1 MPRKLIM
8 CGDHPVL
15 AFEYDPES
23 GRACSSGE
31 VLDHDRL
38 PLEFTTHGK
47 SALYARRID
56 EWWKSRA
63 IPSTRDGIRRVLESL
78 GAASTGELLDRTYG
92 LSLSDQYWVR
102 REDDPA
108 EWKDVNFFD
117 NPFDEALGEIL
128 LTSYS
133 SSHDISLNAP
143 DVSTGGDLPKRWT
156 INKNTGRRLLVKSG
170 RTGQEPMNEVIASRL
185 CMRLGVPAVR
195 YSLARNGNRLVSTC
209 ADMLSNHE
217 ELVSAWQVLQ
227 SVKAVNGLNSHDQWI
242 RAAVGFGADERAVR
256 DATDDWLVVDYLMRN
271 TDRHYNNFG
280 LIRNIE
286 TLAVRPAPIYDT
298 GASLWSGE
306 LDVDGRDWFAK
317 PFYSATGRPS
327 ALRQLRLVEDWSR
340 FDLDALSDWPDEV
353 AHELSRMRMFA
364 PERLDAIRVQLV
376 KRIGMLRRN
385 LGRVQAERFDHS
397 AMDGRMIGL
406 GMGQRQSDVFI
417 KRETT
422 HARNVNGLVL
432 DDLGER
438 LIGGQRAGAS
448 GQAQHGVR
456 LCFDQVR
463 HATAVDLAGLGF
475 VLDNDDFRHRFPPVP
490 CGPPDASRCTAARL
504 ADNGNILV
512 TSGCRAAFQ
521 PPFGVAPIGDSLFVN
536 DTN

>member
-8 CGDHPVL
+8 CGNHPVL

-23 GRACSSGE
+23 GRVFLGRGPRPHATALGIHHARQE
-31 VLDHDRL
+31 VHCT
-38 PLEFTTHGK
+38 PK
-47 SALYARRID
+47 RID

-102 REDDPA
+102 HEDDPV
-108 EWKDVNFFD
+108 EWKDINFFD

-156 INKNTGRRLLVKSG
+156 IDKVTGRLLVKSG
-170 RTGQEPMNEVIASRL
+170 PHGPRAHERGHRLETLLETGRPVRTIL
-185 CMRLGVPAVR
+185 
-195 YSLARNGNRLVSTC
+195 LARSGNRLVCTC

-227 SVKAVNGLNSHDQWI
+227 SVKTVNGLNTHDQWI
-242 RAAVGFGADERAVR
+242 RAATGFGADGRAVR
-256 DATDDWLVVDYLMRN
+256 DATDDWLVIDYLMRN

-280 LIRNIE
+280 LIRDVE

-327 ALRQLRLVEDWSR
+327 APAAAQTGGGLGPVRPRCSIGLAGRGGTR
-340 FDLDALSDWPDEV
+340 TV
-353 AHELSRMRMFA
+353 AHAYVR
-364 PERLDAIRVQLV
+364 
-376 KRIGMLRRN
+376 
-385 LGRVQAERFDHS
+385 
-397 AMDGRMIGL
+397 
-406 GMGQRQSDVFI
+406 
-417 KRETT
+417 
-422 HARNVNGLVL
+422 AR
-432 DDLGER
+432 
-438 LIGGQRAGAS
+438 
-448 GQAQHGVR
+448 
-456 LCFDQVR
+456 
-463 HATAVDLAGLGF
+463 
-475 VLDNDDFRHRFPPVP
+475 
-490 CGPPDASRCTAARL
+490 ASRRHQGATREAR
-504 ADNGNILV
+504 
-512 TSGCRAAFQ
+512 Q
-521 PPFGVAPIGDSLFVN
+521 N
-536 DTN
+536 D

>member
-47 SALYARRID
+47 SALCAKRID
-56 EWWKSRA
+56 EWWRSRA

-78 GAASTGELLDRTYG
+78 GAASTDELLDRTYG

-117 NPFDEALGEIL
+117 NSFDEALGEIL

-133 SSHDISLNAP
+133 SSHDISLNVP

-156 INKNTGRRLLVKSG
+156 IDKTTGRRLLVKSG

-209 ADMLSNHE
+209 ADLLSNHE

-227 SVKAVNGLNSHDQWI
+227 SVKTVSGLNTHDQWI
-242 RAAVGFGADERAVR
+242 RAAAGFGADGRAAS

-280 LIRNIE
+280 LIRDIE
-286 TLAVRPAPIYDT
+286 TLEVRPPRSTTRERACGAASSMWTAGT
-298 GASLWSGE
+298 GSPSRSIPRPASPRLCGSSDLW
-306 LDVDGRDWFAK
+306 
-317 PFYSATGRPS
+317 
-327 ALRQLRLVEDWSR
+327 
-340 FDLDALSDWPDEV
+340 
-353 AHELSRMRMFA
+353 
-364 PERLDAIRVQLV
+364 
-376 KRIGMLRRN
+376 RIG
-385 LGRVQAERFDHS
+385 
-397 AMDGRMIGL
+397 
-406 GMGQRQSDVFI
+406 
-417 KRETT
+417 
-422 HARNVNGLVL
+422 
-432 DDLGER
+432 
-438 LIGGQRAGAS
+438 AGS
-448 GQAQHGVR
+448 
-456 LCFDQVR
+456 
-463 HATAVDLAGLGF
+463 TWT
-475 VLDNDDFRHRFPPVP
+475 P
-490 CGPPDASRCTAARL
+490 CRTGPTRWR
-504 ADNGNILV
+504 
-512 TSGCRAAFQ
+512 TSCRACACSR
-521 PPFGVAPIGDSLFVN
+521 PNASTPSGYSW
-536 DTN
+536 

>member
-47 SALYARRID
+47 SALYVKRID
-56 EWWKSRA
+56 EWWRSRA

-133 SSHDISLNAP
+133 SSHDISFNAP

-156 INKNTGRRLLVKSG
+156 IDKNTGRRLLVKSG

-185 CMRLGVPAVR
+185 CARLGVPAVP
-195 YSLARNGNRLVSTC
+195 YSLARSGNRLVCTC
-209 ADMLSNHE
+209 EDMLTNHE

-227 SVKAVNGLNSHDQWI
+227 SVKTTNGLNSHDQWI
-242 RAAVGFGADERAVR
+242 HVAAGFGADERAVR

-280 LIRNIE
+280 PAGPDLRHGRE
-286 TLAVRPAPIYDT
+286 PVERRARCGRPRLVRQAVLFGDRPPLGLAAAQTGGGLEPVRP
-298 GASLWSGE
+298 
-306 LDVDGRDWFAK
+306 
-317 PFYSATGRPS
+317 GRPVGL
-327 ALRQLRLVEDWSR
+327 ARRGGAR
-340 FDLDALSDWPDEV
+340 TV
-353 AHELSRMRMFA
+353 AHAHVRSRTPRCHPGTVGKAYRDA
-364 PERLDAIRVQLV
+364 PQDQ
-376 KRIGMLRRN
+376 
-385 LGRVQAERFDHS
+385 GR
-397 AMDGRMIGL
+397 
-406 GMGQRQSDVFI
+406 
-417 KRETT
+417 
-422 HARNVNGLVL
+422 
-432 DDLGER
+432 
-438 LIGGQRAGAS
+438 
-448 GQAQHGVR
+448 
-456 LCFDQVR
+456 
-463 HATAVDLAGLGF
+463 
-475 VLDNDDFRHRFPPVP
+475 
-490 CGPPDASRCTAARL
+490 
-504 ADNGNILV
+504 
-512 TSGCRAAFQ
+512 
-521 PPFGVAPIGDSLFVN
+521 
-536 DTN
+536 

>member
-15 AFEYDPES
+15 AFEYEPAS

-31 VLDHDRL
+31 VLDPNRL

-47 SALYARRID
+47 SALYAKRID
-56 EWWKSRA
+56 EWWRSRA

-78 GAASTGELLDRTYG
+78 GAASTDELLDRTYG

-102 REDDPA
+102 REDDPV
-108 EWKDVNFFD
+108 EWKDINFFD

-143 DVSTGGDLPKRWT
+143 DVSTGGDLPNRWT
-156 INKNTGRRLLVKSG
+156 IDRATGRRLLVKSG
-170 RTGQEPMNEVIASRL
+170 RTGQEPMNEVIASKL
-185 CMRLGVPAVR
+185 CVRLGVPAVP
-195 YSLARNGNRLVSTC
+195 YSPARSGNRLVCTC
-209 ADMLSNHE
+209 EDMLTSHE

-227 SVKAVNGLNSHDQWI
+227 SVKTTNGLNSHDQWI
-242 RAAVGFGADERAVR
+242 HAAVGFGVGEREIR
-256 DATDDWLVVDYLMRN
+256 DATDDWLVADYLMRN

-317 PFYSATGRPS
+317 PFYAATGKPS

-340 FDLDALSDWPDEV
+340 FDLDVLSDWPDESV
-353 AHELSRMRMFA
+353 HELSRMRMFA
-364 PERLDAIRVQLV
+364 PERLDAIRDQLAKRV
-376 KRIGMLRRN
+376 KMIRGIRDGKVHRVPRAIHDTTN
-385 LGRVQAERFDHS
+385 LPEPNPDVDP
-397 AMDGRMIGL
+397 DGIHGT
-406 GMGQRQSDVFI
+406 DVPNLEI
-417 KRETT
+417 
-422 HARNVNGLVL
+422 
-432 DDLGER
+432 
-438 LIGGQRAGAS
+438 
-448 GQAQHGVR
+448 
-456 LCFDQVR
+456 
-463 HATAVDLAGLGF
+463 
-475 VLDNDDFRHRFPPVP
+475 
-490 CGPPDASRCTAARL
+490 
-504 ADNGNILV
+504 
-512 TSGCRAAFQ
+512 
-521 PPFGVAPIGDSLFVN
+521 
-536 DTN
+536 

>member
-15 AFEYDPES
+15 AFEYEPAS

-31 VLDHDRL
+31 VLDPRRL

-63 IPSTRDGIRRVLESL
+63 IPSTRDGIRRVLDSL
-78 GAASTGELLDRTYG
+78 GASSTGELLDRTYG
-92 LSLSDQYWVR
+92 LSLSDQYWVK
-102 REDDPA
+102 REDDPV

-170 RTGQEPMNEVIASRL
+170 RTGQEPMNEVIASKL
-185 CMRLGVPAVR
+185 CARLGVPAVP
-195 YSLARNGNRLVSTC
+195 YSLARSGNRLVCTC
-209 ADMLSNHE
+209 EDMLTSHE

-227 SVKAVNGLNSHDQWI
+227 SIKTTNGLNSHDQWI
-242 RAAVGFGADERAVR
+242 HAAAGCGADERAVR

-280 LIRNIE
+280 LIRDIE
-286 TLAVRPAPIYDT
+286 TLEVRPAPIYDT

-317 PFYSATGRPS
+317 PFYTATGKPS

-353 AHELSRMRMFA
+353 AHELSRACACSLPNASTPSGTSSRSTSERFA
-364 PERLDAIRVQLV
+364 R
-376 KRIGMLRRN
+376 
-385 LGRVQAERFDHS
+385 LGRARPFARPVRSATGRICWTDSATRCGRILPGKTGMSRVPGLITKVLGTIWVIRLKALGHEMRIREKESGVMFGTETISEFEMRRRAESFS
-397 AMDGRMIGL
+397 VPL
-406 GMGQRQSDVFI
+406 
-417 KRETT
+417 
-422 HARNVNGLVL
+422 
-432 DDLGER
+432 
-438 LIGGQRAGAS
+438 
-448 GQAQHGVR
+448 AQ
-456 LCFDQVR
+456 
-463 HATAVDLAGLGF
+463 
-475 VLDNDDFRHRFPPVP
+475 P
-490 CGPPDASRCTAARL
+490 C
-504 ADNGNILV
+504 
-512 TSGCRAAFQ
+512 
-521 PPFGVAPIGDSLFVN
+521 
-536 DTN
+536 

>member
-56 EWWKSRA
+56 EWWRSRA

-117 NPFDEALGEIL
+117 NSFDEALGEIL

-133 SSHDISLNAP
+133 SSRDISLNVP

-156 INKNTGRRLLVKSG
+156 IDRATGRRLLVKSG

-242 RAAVGFGADERAVR
+242 RAAVGFCADERVVR

-271 TDRHYNNFG
+271 TDRHYSNFG

-306 LDVDGRDWFAK
+306 LDVDGRDWFAAVLHRDRQALGFAAAQTGGGLEPVRPGCSVGLARRGGARVVAHAHVRARTPRRHPGPAHEAHRNDPQNQGGQGPSHVQSDPQQGGSAGQIRRDVAEEPWTTGRGCQK
-317 PFYSATGRPS
+317 RRNRTGCVEPSSEPLAQRITTGIMDFATGTRKEEHDGQSRAVTAHPGPS
-327 ALRQLRLVEDWSR
+327 
-340 FDLDALSDWPDEV
+340 
-353 AHELSRMRMFA
+353 
-364 PERLDAIRVQLV
+364 
-376 KRIGMLRRN
+376 RR
-385 LGRVQAERFDHS
+385 AER
-397 AMDGRMIGL
+397 
-406 GMGQRQSDVFI
+406 
-417 KRETT
+417 
-422 HARNVNGLVL
+422 
-432 DDLGER
+432 
-438 LIGGQRAGAS
+438 
-448 GQAQHGVR
+448 
-456 LCFDQVR
+456 
-463 HATAVDLAGLGF
+463 
-475 VLDNDDFRHRFPPVP
+475 P
-490 CGPPDASRCTAARL
+490 
-504 ADNGNILV
+504 
-512 TSGCRAAFQ
+512 
-521 PPFGVAPIGDSLFVN
+521 
-536 DTN
+536 

>member
-47 SALYARRID
+47 SALYAKRID
-56 EWWKSRA
+56 EWWRSRA

-117 NPFDEALGEIL
+117 NSFDEALGEIL

-156 INKNTGRRLLVKSG
+156 IDRATGRRLLVKSG

-327 ALRQLRLVEDWSR
+327 ALRQLKLVEDWGR
-340 FDLDALSDWPDEV
+340 FNLDALSDWPDEV

-376 KRIGMLRRN
+376 KRIGMLRRISEGEVLRVSDPIRNKTDLMDRFGETLRKN
-385 LGRVQAERFDHS
+385 LGQR
-397 AMDGRMIGL
+397 DG
-406 GMGQRQSDVFI
+406 D
-417 KRETT
+417 
-422 HARNVNGLVL
+422 ARSVGT
-432 DDLGER
+432 G
-438 LIGGQRAGAS
+438 
-448 GQAQHGVR
+448 
-456 LCFDQVR
+456 
-463 HATAVDLAGLGF
+463 
-475 VLDNDDFRHRFPPVP
+475 
-490 CGPPDASRCTAARL
+490 PDALSRHLNR
-504 ADNGNILV
+504 
-512 TSGCRAAFQ
+512 
-521 PPFGVAPIGDSLFVN
+521 
-536 DTN
+536 

>member
-47 SALYARRID
+47 SALYAKRID
-56 EWWKSRA
+56 EWWRSRA

-78 GAASTGELLDRTYG
+78 GAASTDELLDRTYG

-117 NPFDEALGEIL
+117 NSFDEALGEIL

-133 SSHDISLNAP
+133 SSHDI
-143 DVSTGGDLPKRWT
+143 
-156 INKNTGRRLLVKSG
+156 IVKSG

-271 TDRHYNNFG
+271 TDRHYSNFG

-317 PFYSATGRPS
+317 PFYTATGKPS

-353 AHELSRMRMFA
+353 AYELSRMRMFA

-376 KRIGMLRRN
+376 KRIGMLRRISEGEVLRVSDPIRNKTDLMDRFGETLRKN
-385 LGRVQAERFDHS
+385 LGQR
-397 AMDGRMIGL
+397 DG
-406 GMGQRQSDVFI
+406 D
-417 KRETT
+417 
-422 HARNVNGLVL
+422 ARSVGT
-432 DDLGER
+432 G
-438 LIGGQRAGAS
+438 
-448 GQAQHGVR
+448 
-456 LCFDQVR
+456 
-463 HATAVDLAGLGF
+463 
-475 VLDNDDFRHRFPPVP
+475 
-490 CGPPDASRCTAARL
+490 PDALSRHLNR
-504 ADNGNILV
+504 
-512 TSGCRAAFQ
+512 
-521 PPFGVAPIGDSLFVN
+521 
-536 DTN
+536 

>member
-38 PLEFTTHGK
+38 PLEFTTRGK
-47 SALYARRID
+47 SALYAKRID
-56 EWWKSRA
+56 EWWRSRA

-133 SSHDISLNAP
+133 SSHDISLNVP

-156 INKNTGRRLLVKSG
+156 IDRATGRRLLVKSG

-185 CMRLGVPAVR
+185 CMRLGVPAAR

-242 RAAVGFGADERAVR
+242 RAAVDFGADERAVR
-256 DATDDWLVVDYLMRN
+256 DTTDDWLVVDYLMRN

-306 LDVDGRDWFAK
+306 LDVDDRDWFAK
-317 PFYSATGRPS
+317 PFYSATGRQLLNFMLLKHGYRPVTIKYDAKRDYARGLEAWQVDGDS
-327 ALRQLRLVEDWSR
+327 AAFCSVFLDCVEQEEQSFIELVE
-340 FDLDALSDWPDEV
+340 
-353 AHELSRMRMFA
+353 
-364 PERLDAIRVQLV
+364 
-376 KRIGMLRRN
+376 GLRR
-385 LGRVQAERFDHS
+385 GQDPDHS
-397 AMDGRMIGL
+397 IHNKA
-406 GMGQRQSDVFI
+406 
-417 KRETT
+417 
-422 HARNVNGLVL
+422 
-432 DDLGER
+432 
-438 LIGGQRAGAS
+438 
-448 GQAQHGVR
+448 
-456 LCFDQVR
+456 
-463 HATAVDLAGLGF
+463 DLA
-475 VLDNDDFRHRFPPVP
+475 DRF
-490 CGPPDASRCTAARL
+490 GESMRARL
-504 ADNGNILV
+504 A
-512 TSGCRAAFQ
+512 
-521 PPFGVAPIGDSLFVN
+521 
-536 DTN
+536 

>member
-31 VLDHDRL
+31 VLDLDRL

-56 EWWKSRA
+56 EWWRSRA

-117 NPFDEALGEIL
+117 NSFDEALGEIL

-133 SSHDISLNAP
+133 SSHDISLNVP

-156 INKNTGRRLLVKSG
+156 IDRATGRRLLVKSG

-195 YSLARNGNRLVSTC
+195 YSLARNGNRLVC
-209 ADMLSNHE
+209 PCEDMLTSHE

-227 SVKAVNGLNSHDQWI
+227 SARTVNGLNSHDQWI
-242 RAAVGFGADERAVR
+242 HAAVGFGADERAVR
-256 DATDDWLVVDYLMRN
+256 DAADDWLVVDYLMRN

-280 LIRNIE
+280 LIRDIE
-286 TLAVRPAPIYDT
+286 TLEIRPAPIYDT

-317 PFYSATGRPS
+317 PFYTATGKPS

-376 KRIGMLRRN
+376 KRIGMLRRISEGEVLRVSDPIRNKTDLMDRFGETLRKN
-385 LGRVQAERFDHS
+385 LGQR
-397 AMDGRMIGL
+397 DG
-406 GMGQRQSDVFI
+406 D
-417 KRETT
+417 
-422 HARNVNGLVL
+422 ARSVGT
-432 DDLGER
+432 G
-438 LIGGQRAGAS
+438 
-448 GQAQHGVR
+448 
-456 LCFDQVR
+456 
-463 HATAVDLAGLGF
+463 
-475 VLDNDDFRHRFPPVP
+475 
-490 CGPPDASRCTAARL
+490 PDALSRHLNR
-504 ADNGNILV
+504 
-512 TSGCRAAFQ
+512 
-521 PPFGVAPIGDSLFVN
+521 
-536 DTN
+536 